1 MKKVLLC
8 LAATALFAQT
18 PVRRA
23 IAPPAVNGWARV
35 VVDEDGADGIW
46 IGDAQGR
53 SVPFLWETDAT
64 WSALPLTLGHP
75 VWGQDAKG
83 RATGAFTLHP
93 PEGFSRGDREQV
105 KLECALQA
113 SASPWMVAVKVER
126 RGDGGAFIALDDTP
140 RFLYDL
146 GPDRRATAI
155 TIPWDADDY
164 RLTLIPTQGPAP
176 KLLGVEA
183 SACTLPSELKADERV
198 NLLFPPATKDEAFRN
213 LRHADLP
220 RPSKLVGLEVT
231 LQPPVAPVVVHAV
244 SLQPS
249 QTGGDFEPRVH
260 GSAEIW
266 NLPALGTLRTLV
278 PMDGPV
284 LMRVHLDLPDGV
296 AIQSASALIRHR
308 RLFFPAEA
316 GAAYF
321 LHSGALEKKAPG
333 SLAALP
339 ASSRAFY
346 EGKPLAL
353 GPAEPDP
360 QALQAAPDAA
370 AKVRRWLPWGAGVLV
385 VLLGFWGLRL
395 FKGPQD

>member
-1 MKKVLLC
+1 MKRVLLC

-18 PVRRA
+18 PVRHA
-23 IAPPAVNGWARV
+23 IAPSTANGWARV
-35 VVDEDGADGIW
+35 VVDDDGADGIW

-53 SVPFLWETDAT
+53 SVPFLWESDAT
-64 WSALPLTLGHP
+64 WSTLPLTLLHP
-75 VWGQDAKG
+75 IWGKDAQG
-83 RATGAFTLHP
+83 RSTGAFTLHP

-105 KLECALQA
+105 KLECSLQA
-113 SASPWMVAVKVER
+113 STSPWMVGVKVER
-126 RGDGGAFIALDDTP
+126 RGNGGAFIALDDAP

-146 GPDRRATAI
+146 GPDRRATSI
-155 TIPWDADDY
+155 TIPWDGDDY
-164 RLTLIPTQGPAP
+164 RLTLIPTQGATP

-183 SACTLPSELKADERV
+183 SACTLPSELKADERMALV
-198 NLLFPPATKDEAFRN
+198 FQPAMKGDGFKD
-213 LRHADLP
+213 LDHADLGATHQ
-220 RPSKLVGLEVT
+220 LIALEVVLRPPT
-231 LQPPVAPVVVHAV
+231 APVAVSAV
-244 SLQPS
+244 SIYPDRD
-249 QTGGDFEPRVH
+249 GAIHEPVYL
-260 GSAEIW
+260 GASELW
-266 NLPALGTLRTLV
+266 NLPALSTQHSRIAVDRAT
-278 PMDGPV
+278 
-284 LMRVHLDLPDGV
+284 RFVHLNLPSGV
-296 AIQSASALIRHR
+296 QLESATALIRHR

-321 LHSGALEKKAPG
+321 LHGGGLENKAPG

-346 EGKPLAL
+346 AGKPLAL

-360 QALQAAPDAA
+360 QAVQAAPDAA